1 MKAIVVSKTG
11 GPEVLEYKDVPKP
24 ELQKNEVVVEIKAIG
39 VNFIDVYFRE
49 GRYPSKLPFTVGQ
62 EAAGVVAQLG
72 AEVKSL
78 KVGDRVAY
86 TGLQGA
92 YAEFAAVAADR
103 LVKIPDSVS
112 FEQAAALMLQGMTA
126 HYLVKSAYPLKSG
139 ETALIHAA
147 AGGVGQLLV
156 QLAKMIG
163 AEVIATAGSDEK
175 VAIPKS
181 RGADH
186 VINYSKQDFVAE
198 TKQITGGKGVDVVYD
213 GVGKTTFEG
222 GLDVLRARGYMVLFG
237 GSSGAVPPFDLIKLS
252 HKGSL
257 YVTRPTLAHY
267 IATREELEWRAGEL
281 MGWVGSGKLKIS
293 IGHTYKLSEAA
304 KAHQDLEGRK
314 TTGKVLL
321 IP

>member
-24 ELQKNEVVVEIKAIG
+24 EPQPNEALVEIKAIG

-62 EAAGVVAQLG
+62 EASGVVNAVG
-72 AEVKSL
+72 ADVKSV
-78 KVGDRVAY
+78 KPGDRVAY
-86 TGLQGA
+86 TGLQGS
-92 YAEFAAVAADR
+92 YAEYAAVAADR
-103 LVKIPDSVS
+103 LVKIPDSVT

-139 ETALIHAA
+139 DTALIHAA

-156 QLAKMIG
+156 QMAKTIG
-163 AEVIATAGSDEK
+163 GQVIATAGTDEK
-175 VAIPKS
+175 VAIAKS

-198 TKQITGGKGVDVVYD
+198 TKRVTGGKGVNVVYD

-222 GLDVLRARGYMVLFG
+222 GLDVLRPRGYMVLFG

-252 HKGSL
+252 QKGSL
-257 YVTRPTLAHY
+257 FITRPTLGHY
-267 IATREELEWRAGEL
+267 IATREELEWRAGEV
-281 MGWVGSGKLKIS
+281 MGWIGGGKLKINV
-293 IGHTYKLSEAA
+293 GYTYKLSEAA

>member
-62 EAAGVVAQLG
+62 EAAGVVSAVG
-72 AEVKSL
+72 ADVKNVKL
-78 KVGDRVAY
+78 GDRVAY
-86 TGLQGA
+86 TGLQGS

-112 FEQAAALMLQGMTA
+112 FEQATALMLQGMTA

-156 QLAKMIG
+156 QMAKMIG
-163 AEVIATAGSDEK
+163 SQVIATAGTDEK
-175 VAIPKS
+175 VEIAKS

-186 VINYSKQDFVAE
+186 VINYSTQDFVAE
-198 TKQITGGKGVDVVYD
+198 TKQITGGKGVHVVYD

-222 GLDVLRARGYMVLFG
+222 GLDVLRPRGYMVLFG

-252 HKGSL
+252 QKGSL
-257 YVTRPTLAHY
+257 FLTRPTLGHY

-281 MGWVGSGKLKIS
+281 MGWVGSGKLKIT

>member
-11 GPEVLEYKDVPKP
+11 GPEALEYEDVPKP
-24 ELQKNEVVVEIKAIG
+24 APQPNEALIEIKAIG

-62 EAAGVVAQLG
+62 EAAGVVSAVG
-72 AEVKSL
+72 ADVKNV

-86 TGLQGA
+86 TGLQGS
-92 YAEFAAVAADR
+92 YAEFAAVAAER
-103 LVKIPDSVS
+103 LVKFPDSVS

-156 QLAKMIG
+156 QMAKMIG
-163 AEVIATAGSDEK
+163 SQVIATAGTDEK
-175 VAIPKS
+175 VEIAKS

-186 VINYSKQDFVAE
+186 AINYSKRDFVAE
-198 TKQITGGKGVDVVYD
+198 TKQISGGKGVHAVYD

-222 GLDVLRARGYMVLFG
+222 GLDVLRPRGYMVLFG
-237 GSSGAVPPFDLIKLS
+237 GSSGAVPPFDPIKLS
-252 HKGSL
+252 QKGSL
-257 YVTRPTLAHY
+257 FLTRPTLGHY
-267 IATREELEWRAGEL
+267 IATREELERRASEV
-281 MGWVGSGKLKIS
+281 MGWVGSGKLKIN

-304 KAHQDLEGRK
+304 KAHEDLEGRK
-314 TTGKVLL
+314 TTGKLLL